1 MTYVENDER
10 YGDNIAQD
18 RRSESYRVIQAQGN
32 AVRQAAAEFDD
43 GAMEMRKV
51 VSTFPKVVVVSVA
64 SMLFPLECK
73 KPLAEIIQSSIQDHS
88 HQHCYILL
96 ETHRLSCQQ
105 MQRKGLCQAVCQH
118 IADAYIDD
126 ELSYLLP
133 GPSLI
138 LEGEILNQEEDADA
152 AYYIVRSRRKP
163 VRPSRQIVEQKHRA
177 RANKGIQYTNHQKF
191 NDRTVQKSFSHTP
204 SPLFSA
210 TMKIGR
216 CFVSK

>member
-1 MTYVENDER
+1 MGLLLQIGNLLIPPDAPLPQPGEDVTYVENDER

-105 MQRKGLCQAVCQH
+105 MQRKGLCQAVCRH

-138 LEGEILNQEEDADA
+138 LEGEILIQEEADDA
-152 AYYIVRSRRKP
+152 AYYIVRS
-163 VRPSRQIVEQKHRA
+163 
-177 RANKGIQYTNHQKF
+177 
-191 NDRTVQKSFSHTP
+191 
-204 SPLFSA
+204 
-210 TMKIGR
+210 
-216 CFVSK
+216 